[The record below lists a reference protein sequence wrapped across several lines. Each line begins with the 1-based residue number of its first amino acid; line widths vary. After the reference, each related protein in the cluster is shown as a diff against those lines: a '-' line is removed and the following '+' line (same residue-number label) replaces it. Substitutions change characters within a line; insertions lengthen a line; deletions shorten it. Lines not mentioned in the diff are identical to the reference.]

1 MKLTGKI
8 LIVDSDKQNLDNLD
22 IMLTKLSF
30 KVIRATDGDE
40 ALAMVAEHSPD
51 LMLIENV
58 LPSMT
63 GFEVTQVLKKGK
75 EFIEYRDLPIIIM
88 SSVDDPMDKLIGLE
102 MGIEDYI
109 IKPFRFTEILA
120 RIRNVIKHKEL
131 VRQLVNR
138 ERKLAVVESLTS
150 NLIAFT
156 KHIKFPLATM
166 KSDLAELSNI
176 DDLAALRSKLA
187 DFVAKFNVEYDRTV
201 ALIGSLDDQMT
212 DIENKKTRISQEELS
227 ADELDRKLLK
237 RLDSAN

>member
-8 LIVDSDKQNLDNLD
+8 LVVDNDKQNLDNLD

-40 ALAMVAEHSPD
+40 ALAMIAEHSPD

-109 IKPFRFTEILA
+109 IKPFRFTEVLA

-131 VRQLVNR
+131 VRRLVNR

-166 KSDLAELSNI
+166 KSDLAELSQLE
-176 DDLAALRSKLA
+176 DLAALKAKLV

-237 RLDSAN
+237 RLDTAN

>member
-8 LIVDSDKQNLDNLD
+8 LVVDSDKQNLDNLD
-22 IMLTKLSF
+22 ILLTKLSF
-30 KVIRATDGDE
+30 KVIRATDGDD
-40 ALAMVAEHSPD
+40 ALAMIAEHSPD

-109 IKPFRFTEILA
+109 IKPFRFTEVLA

-156 KHIKFPLATM
+156 KHIKFPLTTM
-166 KSDLAELSNI
+166 KGDLAELSQI
-176 DDLAALRSKLA
+176 EDTKELKSKLV
-187 DFVAKFNVEYDRTV
+187 DFIAKFNVEYDRTV

-212 DIENKKTRISQEELS
+212 DIENKKNRISQEELS

-237 RLDSAN
+237 RLDAAN

>member
-8 LIVDSDKQNLDNLD
+8 LVVDSDKQNLDNLD

-40 ALAMVAEHSPD
+40 ALAMIAEHSPD

-102 MGIEDYI
+102 MGIEYYI

-166 KSDLAELSNI
+166 KSDLAELSHI
-176 DDLAALRSKLA
+176 EDLAALRAKLA

-201 ALIGSLDDQMT
+201 ALIGSLDDQMN

-237 RLDSAN
+237 RLDADN

>member
-176 DDLAALRSKLA
+176 DDLAALRLKLA

>member
-8 LIVDSDKQNLDNLD
+8 LVVDSDKQNLDNLD

-40 ALAMVAEHSPD
+40 ALAMIAEHSPD

-102 MGIEDYI
+102 MGIEYYI

-166 KSDLAELSNI
+166 KSDLAELSHI
-176 DDLAALRSKLA
+176 EDLAALRSKLA

-201 ALIGSLDDQMT
+201 ALIGSLDDQMN

-237 RLDSAN
+237 RLDAAN

>member
-176 DDLAALRSKLA
+176 DDLGALRSKLA

-201 ALIGSLDDQMT
+201 ALIGSLDDQMN

>member
-8 LIVDSDKQNLDNLD
+8 LVVDNDKQNLDNLD

-40 ALAMVAEHSPD
+40 ALAMITEHSPD

-109 IKPFRFTEILA
+109 IKPFRFTEVLA

-131 VRQLVNR
+131 VRRLVNR

-166 KSDLAELSNI
+166 KSDLAELSQLE
-176 DDLAALRSKLA
+176 DLAALKVKLV

-212 DIENKKTRISQEELS
+212 DI
-227 ADELDRKLLK
+227 
-237 RLDSAN
+237 

>member
-8 LIVDSDKQNLDNLD
+8 LVVDNDKQNLDNLD
-22 IMLTKLSF
+22 ILLTKLSF

-40 ALAMVAEHSPD
+40 ALAMIAEHSPD

-109 IKPFRFTEILA
+109 IKPFRFTEVLA

-156 KHIKFPLATM
+156 KHIKFPLTTM
-166 KSDLAELSNI
+166 KGDLADLSQIEDAKELKSRLI
-176 DDLAALRSKLA
+176 
-187 DFVAKFNVEYDRTV
+187 DFVAKFDVEYDRTV

-212 DIENKKTRISQEELS
+212 DIESKKNRISQEELS

-237 RLDSAN
+237 RLDTAN

>member
-51 LMLIENV
+51 LVLIENV

-109 IKPFRFTEILA
+109 IKPFRFC
-120 RIRNVIKHKEL
+120 
-131 VRQLVNR
+131 VN
-138 ERKLAVVESLTS
+138 S
-150 NLIAFT
+150 
-156 KHIKFPLATM
+156 
-166 KSDLAELSNI
+166 
-176 DDLAALRSKLA
+176 
-187 DFVAKFNVEYDRTV
+187 
-201 ALIGSLDDQMT
+201 
-212 DIENKKTRISQEELS
+212 
-227 ADELDRKLLK
+227 
-237 RLDSAN
+237 

>member
-63 GFEVTQVLKKGK
+63 GFEVTQVIKKGK
-75 EFIEYRDLPIIIM
+75 AFIEYRDLPIIIM

>member
-201 ALIGSLDDQMT
+201 ALIGSLDDQMN

>member
-8 LIVDSDKQNLDNLD
+8 LVVDNDKQNLDNLD
-22 IMLTKLSF
+22 ILLTKLSF
-30 KVIRATDGDE
+30 KVIRATDGDD
-40 ALAMVAEHSPD
+40 ALAMIAEHSPD

-109 IKPFRFTEILA
+109 IKPFRFTEVLA

-156 KHIKFPLATM
+156 KHIKFPLTTM
-166 KSDLAELSNI
+166 KGDLAELSQI
-176 DDLAALRSKLA
+176 EDTKELKSKLV
-187 DFVAKFNVEYDRTV
+187 DFIAKFNVEYDRTV

-212 DIENKKTRISQEELS
+212 DIENKKNRISQEELS

-237 RLDSAN
+237 RLDAAN

>member
-1 MKLTGKI
+1 
-8 LIVDSDKQNLDNLD
+8 
-22 IMLTKLSF
+22 
-30 KVIRATDGDE
+30 
-40 ALAMVAEHSPD
+40 
-51 LMLIENV
+51 
-58 LPSMT
+58 
-63 GFEVTQVLKKGK
+63 
-75 EFIEYRDLPIIIM
+75 M

-156 KHIKFPLATM
+156 KHIKFPLTTM
-166 KSDLAELSNI
+166 KGDLAELSQI
-176 DDLAALRSKLA
+176 EDTKELKAKLI

-212 DIENKKTRISQEELS
+212 DIESKKNRISQEELS

-237 RLDSAN
+237 RLDAAN

>member
-176 DDLAALRSKLA
+176 DDLVALRSKLA

>member
-8 LIVDSDKQNLDNLD
+8 LVVDSDKQNLDNLD

-40 ALAMVAEHSPD
+40 ALAMIAEHSPD

-63 GFEVTQVLKKGK
+63 GFEVTQVLKKGN

-166 KSDLAELSNI
+166 KSDLAELSHI
-176 DDLAALRSKLA
+176 EDLAALRATLA

-201 ALIGSLDDQMT
+201 ALIGSLDDQMN

-237 RLDSAN
+237 RLDAAN

>member
-150 NLIAFT
+150 NLIAST

>member
-8 LIVDSDKQNLDNLD
+8 LVVDSDKQNLDNLD

-40 ALAMVAEHSPD
+40 ALAMIAEHSPD

-166 KSDLAELSNI
+166 KSDLAELSHI
-176 DDLAALRSKLA
+176 EDLAALRATLA

-201 ALIGSLDDQMT
+201 ALIGSLDDQMN

-237 RLDSAN
+237 RLDAAN

>member
-8 LIVDSDKQNLDNLD
+8 LVVDSDKQNLDNLD

-40 ALAMVAEHSPD
+40 ALAMIAEHSPD

-63 GFEVTQVLKKGK
+63 GFEVTQVLKKGN

-138 ERKLAVVESLTS
+138 ERKLVVVESLTS

-166 KSDLAELSNI
+166 KSDLAELSHI
-176 DDLAALRSKLA
+176 EDLAALRATLA

-201 ALIGSLDDQMT
+201 ALIGSLDDQMN

-237 RLDSAN
+237 RLDAAN

>member
-8 LIVDSDKQNLDNLD
+8 LVVDSDKQNLDNLD
-22 IMLTKLSF
+22 ILLTKLSF
-30 KVIRATDGDE
+30 KVIRATDGDD
-40 ALAMVAEHSPD
+40 ALAMIAEHSPD